1 MERKKAVLIVS
12 GGIDSSTLIYKMI
25 QEGYETYA
33 LTFIYGQKHK
43 REIESARKVC
53 NNLNVA
59 HKIIDIS
66 SLKEILS
73 GSALTDSEIDIPEVS
88 ETAEYYEMLKTTIVP
103 NRNSIFLSI
112 AIGYAVS
119 IGANHV
125 FFGAHHSDRGV
136 YPDCRREFVEAF
148 QYAERLANDNSLLV
162 VAAPFVN
169 MNKSEIVKLGIELG
183 VPYKETWSC
192 YRGGEMHCGVCSSC
206 RERKRAFQE
215 ASIEDPTGY
224 ER

>member
-1 MERKKAVLIVS
+1 MKAVVIAS
-12 GGIDSSTLIYKMI
+12 GGVDSSALLYKTVN
-25 QEGYETYA
+25 ENYETYA

-43 REIESARKVC
+43 REIESAKKICEGIKVH
-53 NNLNVA
+53 
-59 HKIIDIS
+59 HKIIDLS
-66 SLKEILS
+66 VLKDVLS
-73 GSALTDSEIDIPEVS
+73 GSALTDSGVEIPEVP
-88 ETAEYYEMLKTTIVP
+88 ETAEYYETLRATIVP

-119 IGANHV
+119 IKANYI

-136 YPDCRREFVEAF
+136 YPDCRQEFVEAF
-148 QYAERLANDNSLLV
+148 EYAERLANDSTHLV
-162 VAAPFVN
+162 ISAPFVR
-169 MNKSEIVKLGIELG
+169 MNKSEIVKLGAELG

-192 YRGGEMHCGVCSSC
+192 YKGGRIHCGVCSSC

-215 ASIEDPTGY
+215 AGVVDPTEY

>member
-1 MERKKAVLIVS
+1 MEKKKAVIIVS
-12 GGIDSSTLIYKMI
+12 GGIDSSTLIYKAVR
-25 QEGYETYA
+25 EGYETYA

-53 NNLNVA
+53 NTLNVA
-59 HKIIDIS
+59 HKIVDIS
-66 SLKEILS
+66 SLKGVLS
-73 GSALTDSEIDIPEVS
+73 GSALTDSGVEIPEVP
-88 ETAEYYEMLKTTIVP
+88 ETAEYYETLKTTIVP

-136 YPDCRREFVEAF
+136 YPDCRHEFVEAF
-148 QYAERLANDNSLLV
+148 QYAERLANDNSLLIV
-162 VAAPFVN
+162 TAPFVN
-169 MNKSEIVKLGIELG
+169 MNKSEIVKMGIDLG
-183 VPYKETWSC
+183 VPYKDTWSC
-192 YRGGEMHCGVCSSC
+192 YKGGEMHCGVCSSC

-215 ASIEDPTGY
+215 AVVEDPTEY